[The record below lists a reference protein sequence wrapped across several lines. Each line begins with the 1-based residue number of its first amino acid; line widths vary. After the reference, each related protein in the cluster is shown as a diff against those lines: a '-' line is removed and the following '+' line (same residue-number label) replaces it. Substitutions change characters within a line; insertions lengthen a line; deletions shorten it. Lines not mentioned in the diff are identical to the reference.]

1 MAPTTSRNNRRI
13 FLGIERAKHRT
24 PRLRNTAGNRIA
36 CWMRSKVMDDVHA
49 GYYPAEY
56 EENRYAILTTRVHN
70 KEGNRIKSG
79 NYLSFAFVLC
89 TTLNLPFIRRNG
101 ISKYLYDSEAIP
113 IVRVDIDIKIT
124 MDATSFCIN
133 SAS

>member
-1 MAPTTSRNNRRI
+1 MQPFPLSAVAFDGGVVAEAGHGMTSKPMNDVT
-13 FLGIERAKHRT
+13 GIKF
-24 PRLRNTAGNRIA
+24 
-36 CWMRSKVMDDVHA
+36 
-49 GYYPAEY
+49 
-56 EENRYAILTTRVHN
+56 
-70 KEGNRIKSG
+70 G